1 MDFQWTDSD
10 EPVEDEFDEEQLAL
24 PSGPTSTG
32 KVSAGQQGG
41 EVPAGWKPTVAKPI
55 PVVRC
60 TGTIRNGPKKGERCP
75 KWSIRGGTVCLQ
87 HGAHLPSVK
96 EAAQE
101 RVEAAR
107 LRLIGLTEDAIDA
120 LEEIVDGSAGPQLRL
135 KAATEILDRAGL
147 KGAPDLTV
155 QVEAVVSPAEM
166 IRERLAKLSKNLSP
180 EPQPEDLGEIVEEGE
195 Q

>member
-1 MDFQWTDSD
+1 MEFQWTDSD
-10 EPVEDEFDEEQLAL
+10 SPVEDEFDEEQLAL
-24 PSGPTSTG
+24 PGPSTG
-32 KVSAGQQGG
+32 KVSAAQQGG
-41 EVPAGWKPTVAKPI
+41 NVPAGWKPTAAKPI

-60 TGTIRNGPKKGERCP
+60 TATVRTGVNKGQRCG
-75 KWSIRGGTVCLQ
+75 KWSIAGSTVCLS
-87 HGAHLPSVK
+87 HGGHLPRVR
-96 EAAQE
+96 EAANE

-107 LRLIGLTEDAIDA
+107 LRLVGMADDALDA

-155 QVEAVVSPAEM
+155 AVEAVVSPAEL

-180 EPQPEDLGEIVEEGE
+180 EPQPEDLGEIAEEGE